1 MDIKK
6 IQNLIAKR
14 ECQHIE
20 FKTTT
25 GQLKGAFETI
35 CAFLNGQGGIVLIGV
50 NDKCQIVGQDVSDTT
65 RQEIA
70 RELHKVEPAPQIDV
84 QYIPVER
91 NKHIIIVQVEAGKH
105 VPYIYDGRPYQ
116 RNQSTTNRMSQ
127 HRYEQLLVER
137 GQLNHSWELLI
148 ATDYTINDLDLEE
161 IHRAVRQG
169 ITVNR
174 VPPEAQSDKIEDI
187 LDHWNL
193 IKNNKLT
200 NAAVVLFAKE
210 VLPGYAQCHIK
221 MGRFIGTN
229 MLGDFIDNKEFY
241 GNAFRILS
249 EASNFV
255 MRHLPIASFFDPN
268 RFERMD
274 QPALPVLAIREALVN
289 AVCHR
294 DYSNRAASISLA
306 IFDDRMEIWNNGK
319 LPSELRLE
327 DLRRQHKSL
336 PRNKIIS
343 NVFYDRKFFDGWGTG
358 TTKIVNLCRE
368 SDIPDPEFEEYS
380 GGLAVTFRFKE
391 LIGPISEI
399 AGTKYPLTQRQDT
412 ILTIINKHGAVNL
425 QQLIAELENPPS
437 ERMIRKDLTHLR
449 NHGFIDLRGAARN
462 SLWVSNEK
470 KN

>member
-1 MDIKK
+1 
-6 IQNLIAKR
+6 
-14 ECQHIE
+14 
-20 FKTTT
+20 
-25 GQLKGAFETI
+25 
-35 CAFLNGQGGIVLIGV
+35 
-50 NDKCQIVGQDVSDTT
+50 
-65 RQEIA
+65 
-70 RELHKVEPAPQIDV
+70 
-84 QYIPVER
+84 
-91 NKHIIIVQVEAGKH
+91 
-105 VPYIYDGRPYQ
+105 
-116 RNQSTTNRMSQ
+116 
-127 HRYEQLLVER
+127 
-137 GQLNHSWELLI
+137 
-148 ATDYTINDLDLEE
+148 
-161 IHRAVRQG
+161 
-169 ITVNR
+169 
-174 VPPEAQSDKIEDI
+174 
-187 LDHWNL
+187 
-193 IKNNKLT
+193 
-200 NAAVVLFAKE
+200 
-210 VLPGYAQCHIK
+210 
-221 MGRFIGTN
+221 
-229 MLGDFIDNKEFY
+229 
-241 GNAFRILS
+241 
-249 EASNFV
+249 
-255 MRHLPIASFFDPN
+255 
-268 RFERMD
+268 
-274 QPALPVLAIREALVN
+274 
-289 AVCHR
+289 
-294 DYSNRAASISLA
+294 
-306 IFDDRMEIWNNGK
+306 MEIWNNGK